1 MFSKQ
6 EEEFSYVTAAQEAA
20 LGYVTVRCSKLIIN
34 LSRGNLFSIIF
45 QEITLKKNSDLQKNK
60 YKPSEDAVNQR
71 AIYINTDYG
80 R

>member
-45 QEITLKKNSDLQKNK
+45 QEITLKKIQI
-60 YKPSEDAVNQR
+60 YKKISTNPVRMQSISEQ
-71 AIYINTDYG
+71 YI
-80 R
+80 